1 MLSVF
6 QVRNANNWNIL
17 CVRKLDHQCLKSR
30 RINGMAK
37 RTFVTL
43 TDDLDGSEADR
54 TVRFSLENDFYEIDL
69 TEAHAEDLSAALAPY
84 INAGRRVGGVHAR
97 TGRGAGPSPKARAAD
112 IQAIRDWA
120 RSQGHQVSDRGRIS
134 REVRDA
140 FDAAH

>member
-1 MLSVF
+1 
-6 QVRNANNWNIL
+6 
-17 CVRKLDHQCLKSR
+17 
-30 RINGMAK
+30 MAK

-43 TDDLDGSEADR
+43 SDDLDGSEADR
-54 TVRFSLENDFYEIDL
+54 TVKFSLENDFYEIDL
-69 TEAHAEDLSAALAPY
+69 TEAHAEDLSAALTPY
-84 INAGRRVGGVHAR
+84 INAGRRVGVVRAR
-97 TGRGAGPSPKARAAD
+97 TGRGGGLSPKARAAD